1 MEGEEFFN
9 TFFFVCR
16 FWRTHDEVSSFNF
29 VFDGKNSVS
38 IGLDVVF
45 FGFSNRRDTR
55 GKK

>member
-1 MEGEEFFN
+1 MEGEEFLN

-45 FGFSNRRDTR
+45 FRIFKQT
-55 GKK
+55 

>member
-1 MEGEEFFN
+1 MEGEEFLN
-9 TFFFVCR
+9 TFFFCR

-29 VFDGKNSVS
+29 VFDGENSVS

-45 FGFSNRRDTR
+45 SDFQTDVIRG